1 MLRFLHTATLHR
13 RVFLRAVY
21 PAFRY
26 RRTHGKKRGSHQA
39 LEFFFLEVERKI
51 WQSWREVMT
60 EHSQSELSS
69 ITFHIIPFLSSGVQ
83 DDMGEAWVKD
93 IF

>member
-1 MLRFLHTATLHR
+1 
-13 RVFLRAVY
+13 
-21 PAFRY
+21 
-26 RRTHGKKRGSHQA
+26 
-39 LEFFFLEVERKI
+39 
-51 WQSWREVMT
+51 MT

>member
-13 RVFLRAVY
+13 RVFLRAFY
-21 PAFRY
+21 PASRY
-26 RRTHGKKRGSHQA
+26 RRTHGKKGVHIKHRS
-39 LEFFFLEVERKI
+39 FFFLEVDRKI

-69 ITFHIIPFLSSGVQ
+69 IIFHIIPFLSSGVQ

-93 IF
+93 GF